1 MIAIWKLKWWMIYKE
16 NVKKLKRKD
25 WVNKMRSKED
35 RKGHNIEKWR
45 KKKKKF
51 GQSREAY

>member
-1 MIAIWKLKWWMIYKE
+1 MIYKE